1 MLNILKKENGL
12 TLIEILAA
20 LSILSFVTIIVMNV
34 LINGVNFSN
43 QAKDEALMQQE
54 ANLILRNLTTFHE
67 TKSAYEISLDNYPV
81 GQVIALSSS
90 TGDVT
95 TISNPQLQY
104 RLFISNEPLLE
115 AQSLNAREESLSI
128 KIVIEQRNNPDIKYE
143 IKTVISRM

>member
-1 MLNILKKENGL
+1 
-12 TLIEILAA
+12 
-20 LSILSFVTIIVMNV
+20 MNV

-67 TKSAYEISLDNYPV
+67 TKPTYEVSLDNYPI

-90 TGDVT
+90 TGDIT

-128 KIVIEQRNNPDIKYE
+128 KIVIEQRYNPDIKYE